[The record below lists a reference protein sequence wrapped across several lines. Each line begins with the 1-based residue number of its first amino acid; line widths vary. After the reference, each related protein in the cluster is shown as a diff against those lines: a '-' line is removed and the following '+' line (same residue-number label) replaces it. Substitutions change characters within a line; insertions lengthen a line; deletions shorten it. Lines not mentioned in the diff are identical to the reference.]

1 MSDEVPDPAEE
12 FADMDLENIEM
23 GFTDDDLEDVVDSVR
38 GDLFQCAGIQC
49 RVRKAEVEE
58 TDETIT
64 KSRQKFWVAGV
75 EVNWP
80 EHLMQRAAQMF
91 DAEILHY
98 DDEGW
103 IEVRVGHERATSRED
118 AEDEA
123 EWLAEQVVMLR
134 NDPNAPV

>member
-12 FADMDLENIEM
+12 FADMDLDNLDM

-75 EVNWP
+75 EVNWS